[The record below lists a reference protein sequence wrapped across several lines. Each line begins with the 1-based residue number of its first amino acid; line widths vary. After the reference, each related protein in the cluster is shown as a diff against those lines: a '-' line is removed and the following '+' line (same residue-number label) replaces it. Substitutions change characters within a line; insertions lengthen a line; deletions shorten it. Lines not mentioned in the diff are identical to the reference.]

1 MAKNPSSNHI
11 VIQALGLEKEFRSG
25 TGWLSVLKGV
35 SLDIERGSIV
45 AIVGPSGAGKSTLLH
60 ILGGLDRPTKGKV
73 LLEGEEIVNHS
84 DIDLAK
90 TRNQKIGFLFQFH
103 HLLPEFNAVENIGLP
118 RRMLGESK
126 QKADSRAKELLQ
138 QLGLGDR
145 GHHRPGEL
153 SGGEQQRV
161 ALARAL
167 VNNPAVVLADEPT
180 GNLDRQTGKQVLDI
194 IWNLQKTNSQTF
206 IIVTHDETI
215 AERATRRIRITEGR
229 VVEDSKN

>member
-1 MAKNPSSNHI
+1 MVDHTLSNPI
-11 VIQALGLEKEFRSG
+11 VIQALGLEKQFRSG
-25 TGWLSVLKGV
+25 TGWLEVLKGV
-35 SLDIERGSIV
+35 SIDIERGSIV

-60 ILGGLDRPTKGKV
+60 LLGGLDRPTKGKV
-73 LLEGEEIVNHS
+73 LLEGEEIVNYS

-103 HLLPEFNAVENIGLP
+103 HLLPEFTAVENIGLP
-118 RRMLGESK
+118 RRMMGDSK
-126 QKADSRAKELLQ
+126 EKADKRAKELLE

-180 GNLDRQTGKQVLDI
+180 GNLDRQTGTQVLDI
-194 IWNLQKTNSQTF
+194 IWNLQKNMNQTF
-206 IIVTHDETI
+206 IIVTHDESI
-215 AERATRRIRITEGR
+215 AERATRRIRIIEGR
-229 VVEDSKN
+229 IVEDLKN